1 MSQSFVIPAKAG
13 IQSRRRTT
21 QPRPLD
27 ARLRGHD
34 GGENLK
40 SRGKDLNLTPTPD
53 VAAHPQGSHIGVP
66 LRLLQRLLATIVAGV
81 SQAES
86 RTQAFTFHLSP
97 FV

>member
-34 GGENLK
+34 GGENL
-40 SRGKDLNLTPTPD
+40 SGREVFSNSAPN
-53 VAAHPQGSHIGVP
+53 AA
-66 LRLLQRLLATIVAGV
+66 
-81 SQAES
+81 
-86 RTQAFTFHLSP
+86 
-97 FV
+97 